1 MRRMVT
7 GGQEIEVVDG
17 RCTIVGTDT
26 IAGSVICLDESVR
39 NLVAHGSALPAAVA
53 AASRNPLEMLGVTD
67 RGRLAVGQRADLVV
81 LDQDL
86 AVRRV
91 IRGGIGLV

>member
-1 MRRMVT
+1 MVT

-39 NLVAHGSALPAAVA
+39 NLVAHGSTLPAAVA
-53 AASRNPLEMLGVTD
+53 AASRNPLELLGVGD
-67 RGRLAVGQRADLVV
+67 RGRLAVGQLADVVV
-81 LDQDL
+81 LDEALD
-86 AVRRV
+86 VRRV
-91 IRGGIGLV
+91 IRAGVGIV